1 MKKFLLLILA
11 TASMLA
17 FPAWLGA
24 QTKSVKVNV
33 VDAYGPVAGAAVQ
46 VKGTTNGQSTDLDG
60 NATINNVDS
69 ESVLVVSFIGYLT
82 QEITVGNRATI
93 NVTLK
98 EDTELLDETVVV
110 GYGTQK
116 KESLTSAITSVR
128 SEDVTKTKQNDV
140 VTALQGKVP
149 GLLIRQ
155 AGGTPGAFGA
165 DLSLRGYGAPLIVI
179 DGVVRSNSYSNRNK
193 GINTDLEFS
202 QLNPE
207 DIESISVLKD
217 ASASIYG
224 LGAGNGVIMITTKKG
239 SAMKKPSVTYSD
251 VFSFGRPKMPEEVS
265 IADYVKLSNEMA
277 DVAKFNRPFSDED
290 IKAAEN
296 GTLENFSWWDA
307 AMKHHS
313 TTQTHNLSVR
323 GGNDAMTYFISG
335 SFNDD
340 RSIYKSPNNYKYQR
354 YTLRGN
360 FTFKLTDDLS
370 MDYQTSFRATAS
382 ADPANDDVY
391 NEKSNM
397 IFNYIAFSDRT
408 VPATIPENPNHYTY
422 QGQSPTENPIAMMDH
437 NLNYT
442 DKRGRAFTNTVNFN
456 YNPHFVKGLRLLLQG
471 AYDFNYD
478 GTYTKKTVY
487 PLYSYEAD
495 HYDQVVGQG
504 GDENSYRERIG
515 ERERMYVRFQGNYSK
530 TWGKHTLSAMAAA
543 EATKMNMRN
552 MTGKRLFGD
561 FFTHPTISSGLA
573 GTDSA
578 TGTRSSSATAGY
590 LGRLNYEYASKYL
603 VEVMGRY
610 DGTYIYQHGHRWG
623 FFPSYSLGWRISE
636 EPFIKN
642 NLPWISN
649 LKIRWSDGKTG
660 MTQGSPYAYQMGY
673 VPGST
678 YVFTPGSQ
686 VQGYVNNEVANTI
699 LTWSDMRMMNAGID
713 WNFWH
718 DKFSGTFDIFQ
729 RMQTG
734 IAGRS
739 SGSTPTI
746 LGVSEP
752 QINVDSRVT
761 AGMELTLSHRNHIGD
776 FNYYLTATGTISR
789 TMNLHIESQATSQY
803 YASMNYYGA
812 GFIMNGTA
820 STQNRWT
827 DYHGLW
833 KYGLEGGRFTS
844 WEDIYNSP
852 VKYDANTGMQTTVM
866 GQYKL
871 LDWNG
876 DGYITAH
883 DVQYAWPEANPSFQ
897 FGLNMGFN
905 WKNFDLN
912 MVWQGATMTSKIIW
926 LLHTFGYG
934 GYNNIYTMYL
944 DRYHVANQGDDP
956 YDPTTQWVEGYWPA
970 LMDSSDANNWRPGMY
985 DAPSDFTQLDATYF
999 RLKSFELGYTLPKP
1013 FLSKIGIRSARV
1025 FLGGTNWLTLTSKKI
1040 AAYDPE
1046 SAAAMQSNTMP
1057 VMRTVT
1063 CGVNV
1068 NF

>member
-1 MKKFLLLILA
+1 MKKLLLLTLA
-11 TASMLA
+11 MALTLIGSIQVS
-17 FPAWLGA
+17 A
-24 QTKSVKVNV
+24 QNMSVKVNV
-33 VDAYGPVAGAAVQ
+33 VDSYGPVAGASVM
-46 VKGTTNGQSTDLDG
+46 VKGTTNGQATDLDG
-60 NATINNVDS
+60 NATINNVS
-69 ESVLVVSFIGYLT
+69 AQTVLVISFIGCTT
-82 QEITVGNRATI
+82 QEVTVGNRSEI
-93 NVTLK
+93 NVTLV
-98 EDTELLDETVVV
+98 EDAEMLEETVLV

-155 AGGTPGAFGA
+155 SGGTPGSFGA
-165 DLSLRGYGAPLIVI
+165 DISLRGYGAPLIVI
-179 DGVVRSNSYSNRNK
+179 DGVVRSNGYSNANK

-224 LGAGNGVIMITTKKG
+224 LGAGNGVIMVTTKKG
-239 SAMKKPSVTYSD
+239 SAMKKPSVSYSN
-251 VFSFGRPKMPEEVS
+251 VFSFGRPKMPQEVS
-265 IADYVKLSNEMA
+265 IADYVKMSNEMA

-296 GTLENFSWWDA
+296 GTLANFSWWNA

-323 GGNDAMTYFISG
+323 GGNETLTYFLSG

-340 RSIYKSPNNYKYQR
+340 RSIYNSPNNFWYQR

-370 MDYQTSFRATAS
+370 VDYQTSFRATAS
-382 ADPANDDVY
+382 ANPANDDSY

-397 IFNYIAFSDRT
+397 IFNYIAFSDRFT
-408 VPATIPENPNHYTY
+408 PATVKDNPNHYTY

-442 DKRGRAFTNTVNFN
+442 DKRGRAFTNTLNVN
-456 YNPHFVKGLRLLLQG
+456 YNPSFVKGLKLLLQG

-478 GTYTKKTVY
+478 GTYTKKTIY
-487 PLYSYEAD
+487 PLYDYETD
-495 HYDQVVGQG
+495 EILGYG
-504 GDENSYRERIG
+504 GDENSYREVVS
-515 ERERMYVRFQGNYSK
+515 ERERLYGRFQANYNK
-530 TWGKHTLSAMAAA
+530 VWGKHNLSAMVAA
-543 EATKMNMRN
+543 ELTKMNTRN
-552 MTGKRLFGD
+552 QMSKRLFGD
-561 FFTHPTISSGLA
+561 FFTHSTVSSGLA
-573 GTDSA
+573 GTDTA
-578 TGTRSSSATAGY
+578 TGTRRSTATAGY
-590 LGRLNYEYASKYL
+590 LARVNYEYASRYL

-610 DGTYIYQHGHRWG
+610 DDTYIYQKGKRWG
-623 FFPSYSLGWRISE
+623 FFPSYSLGWRLSE
-636 EPFIKN
+636 ESFIKN
-642 NLPWISN
+642 NAPWISN

-660 MTQGSPYAYQMGY
+660 LTQGAAYAYQMGY
-673 VPGST
+673 TAGNT

-686 VQGYVNNEVANTI
+686 VQGYVNEEVANTI
-699 LTWSDMRMMNAGID
+699 LTWADIRLMNAGLD

-729 RMQTG
+729 RLTKG
-734 IAGRS
+734 IAGSS

-746 LGVSEP
+746 LGVDEP
-752 QINVDSRVT
+752 QINIDSRVT
-761 AGMELTLSHRNHIGD
+761 AGMELTLSHRNRIGE
-776 FNYYLTATGTISR
+776 FEYYVTGTGTISR
-789 TMNLHIESQATSQY
+789 TMNLHIESQATSKY

-812 GFIMNGTA
+812 GFLMNGSA

-844 WEDIYNSP
+844 WNDIYNSP
-852 VKYDANTGMQTTVM
+852 VKYDANSGMQTTVI

-871 LDWNG
+871 WDWNG

-897 FGLNMGFN
+897 FGLNFGFN
-905 WKNFDLN
+905 YKNFDFN

-926 LLHTFGYG
+926 LLHTFGFG

-999 RLKSFELGYTLPKP
+999 RLKSFEIGYTLPKSVT
-1013 FLSKIGIRSARV
+1013 SKVGLRSARIYV
-1025 FLGGTNWLTLTSKKI
+1025 GGTNWLTLTNKKI

-1063 CGVNV
+1063 MGVNI

>member
-1 MKKFLLLILA
+1 MKKFFLLILA

-33 VDAYGPVAGAAVQ
+33 VDSYGPVAGAAIQ

-60 NATINNVDS
+60 NATITNVDAQ
-69 ESVLVVSFIGYLT
+69 SVLVVSFIGYVT
-82 QEITVGNRATI
+82 QEITVGDRSAI
-93 NVTLK
+93 NVTL
-98 EDTELLDETVVV
+98 EEEAESLEETVLV

-140 VTALQGKVP
+140 ITALQGKVP

-155 AGGTPGAFGA
+155 SGGTPGAFGA
-165 DLSLRGYGAPLIVI
+165 DLSLRGYGAPMIVI
-179 DGVVRSNSYSNRNK
+179 DGVVRSSSYSNRNK

-239 SAMKKPSVTYSD
+239 SAMKKPSVTYSN
-251 VFSFGRPKMPEEVS
+251 VFSFGKPKMPQEVS

-296 GTLENFSWWDA
+296 GTLENFSWWNA

-323 GGNDAMTYFISG
+323 GGNESMTYFISG

-340 RSIYKSPNNYKYQR
+340 QSIYKSPNNYKYQR

-360 FTFKLTDDLS
+360 FTFKLSDDLS

-456 YNPHFVKGLRLLLQG
+456 YNPHFVKGLKLLLQG

-487 PLYSYEAD
+487 PLYSYDPE
-495 HYDQVVGQG
+495 HYDEVVGEG
-504 GDENSYRERIG
+504 GDENSYRERVN
-515 ERERMYVRFQGNYSK
+515 ERERMYVRFQANYNK
-530 TWGKHTLSAMAAA
+530 VIGKHNISAMAAA
-543 EATKMNMRN
+543 EATKMNTRN
-552 MTGKRLFGD
+552 LTGKRLFGD
-561 FFTHPTISSGLA
+561 FFTHPTINSGLA

-578 TGTRSSSATAGY
+578 TGSRMSSATAGY

-610 DGTYIYQHGHRWG
+610 DGTYIYQKGKRWG
-623 FFPSYSLGWRISE
+623 FFPS
-636 EPFIKN
+636 
-642 NLPWISN
+642 
-649 LKIRWSDGKTG
+649 
-660 MTQGSPYAYQMGY
+660 
-673 VPGST
+673 
-678 YVFTPGSQ
+678 
-686 VQGYVNNEVANTI
+686 
-699 LTWSDMRMMNAGID
+699 
-713 WNFWH
+713 
-718 DKFSGTFDIFQ
+718 
-729 RMQTG
+729 
-734 IAGRS
+734 
-739 SGSTPTI
+739 
-746 LGVSEP
+746 
-752 QINVDSRVT
+752 
-761 AGMELTLSHRNHIGD
+761 
-776 FNYYLTATGTISR
+776 
-789 TMNLHIESQATSQY
+789 
-803 YASMNYYGA
+803 
-812 GFIMNGTA
+812 
-820 STQNRWT
+820 
-827 DYHGLW
+827 
-833 KYGLEGGRFTS
+833 
-844 WEDIYNSP
+844 
-852 VKYDANTGMQTTVM
+852 
-866 GQYKL
+866 
-871 LDWNG
+871 
-876 DGYITAH
+876 
-883 DVQYAWPEANPSFQ
+883 
-897 FGLNMGFN
+897 
-905 WKNFDLN
+905 
-912 MVWQGATMTSKIIW
+912 
-926 LLHTFGYG
+926 
-934 GYNNIYTMYL
+934 
-944 DRYHVANQGDDP
+944 
-956 YDPTTQWVEGYWPA
+956 
-970 LMDSSDANNWRPGMY
+970 
-985 DAPSDFTQLDATYF
+985 
-999 RLKSFELGYTLPKP
+999 
-1013 FLSKIGIRSARV
+1013 
-1025 FLGGTNWLTLTSKKI
+1025 
-1040 AAYDPE
+1040 
-1046 SAAAMQSNTMP
+1046 
-1057 VMRTVT
+1057 
-1063 CGVNV
+1063 
-1068 NF
+1068 

>member
-1 MKKFLLLILA
+1 MKKVLLLILA
-11 TASMLA
+11 SVSMLA

-24 QTKSVKVNV
+24 QNKSVKVNV
-33 VDAYGPVAGAAVQ
+33 TDSYGPVAGASVL
-46 VKGTTNGQSTDLDG
+46 VKGTTNGDVTDLDG
-60 NATINNVDS
+60 NATIVNVDES
-69 ESVLVVSFIGYLT
+69 SVLVISFIGYAT
-82 QEITVGNRATI
+82 EEVTVGNRSSL

-98 EDTELLDETVVV
+98 EDTEQIDETVVV

-140 VTALQGKVP
+140 VTALQGKVA

-155 AGGTPGAFGA
+155 SGGTPGSFGA
-165 DLSLRGYGAPLIVI
+165 NISLRGYGAPLIVI
-179 DGVVRSNSYSNRNK
+179 DGVVRTSSYANNNK
-193 GINTDLEFS
+193 GISTDLELS

-224 LGAGNGVIMITTKKG
+224 LGASNGVIMVTTKKG
-239 SAMKKPSVTYSD
+239 QAVKKPTINYSN
-251 VFSFGRPKMPEEVS
+251 VFSFGKPKMPHEVG
-265 IADYVKLSNEMA
+265 IADYLKMTNEMY
-277 DVAKFNRPFSDED
+277 DVAKYQRPYSDEM
-290 IKAAEN
+290 IRAAEN
-296 GTLENFSWWDA
+296 GTLESFSWWDA
-307 AMKHHS
+307 AIKDHS

-335 SFNDD
+335 SYNDD
-340 RSIYKSPNNYKYQR
+340 RSIYNVDDNYWYKR

-360 FTFKLTDDLS
+360 FTFKLAADLS
-370 MDYQTSFRATAS
+370 MDYQTSFRATSS

-391 NEKSNM
+391 NEASAM
-397 IFNYIAFSDRT
+397 IFNYIAYSDRLT
-408 VPATIPENPNHYTY
+408 PATVKDNPNHYTY
-422 QGQSPTENPIAMMDH
+422 QGITPSYNVMAMMDH
-437 NLNYT
+437 DLNYT

-456 YNPHFVKGLRLLLQG
+456 YSPHQVKGLKFLLQG

-478 GTYTKKTVY
+478 GTYTKKTIY
-487 PLYSYEAD
+487 PLYDYETGDA
-495 HYDQVVGQG
+495 VGEG
-504 GDENSYRERIG
+504 GDENSYRESIR
-515 ERERMYVRFQGNYSK
+515 ERERMYVRFQTNYNK
-530 TWGKHTLSAMAAA
+530 VWGKHNLSAMAAA
-543 EATKMNMRN
+543 EATKMNTRN
-552 MTGKRLFGD
+552 QMSKRLFGD
-561 FFTHPTISSGLA
+561 FFTQPTVSSGLSSA
-573 GTDSA
+573 QQA
-578 TGTRSSSATAGY
+578 TGSRTSTATAGY
-590 LGRLNYEYASKYL
+590 LGRLNYEYASRYL
-603 VEVMGRY
+603 VELMGRY
-610 DGTYIYQHGHRWG
+610 DGTYVYQKGKRWG

-636 EPFIKN
+636 EPFIKK

-649 LKIRWSDGKTG
+649 LKLRWSDGKTG
-660 MTQGSPYAYQMGY
+660 MTQGSAYAYQSGY
-673 VPGST
+673 VSGNS
-678 YVFTPGSQ
+678 YVFSDGSLMP
-686 VQGYVNNEVANTI
+686 GYVNNEIANTI
-699 LTWSDMRMMNAGID
+699 LTWADIRMMDAGVD
-713 WNFWH
+713 WNFWN

-734 IAGRS
+734 LAGRS

-746 LGVSEP
+746 IGVDEP
-752 QINVDSRVT
+752 QINIDSRVT
-761 AGMELTLSHRNHIGD
+761 AGLELSLSHRNRIKD
-776 FNYYLTATGTISR
+776 FTYYATATGTISR

-812 GFIMNGTA
+812 GFIMNGSA

-833 KYGLEGGRFTS
+833 KYGLEGGRFES
-844 WEDIYNSP
+844 WNDIYNSP
-852 VKYDANTGMQTTVM
+852 VKYDANSGMQTTVL

-871 LDWNG
+871 LDWNN

-905 WKNFDLN
+905 WKSLDFN

-934 GYNNIYTMYL
+934 GYNNIYDMYL
-944 DRYHVANQGDDP
+944 DRYHVAVQGADP
-956 YDPTTQWVEGYWPA
+956 YDPTTEWVAGYWPA
-970 LMDSSDANNWRPGMY
+970 LMKSSDANNWRPGMY

-999 RLKSFELGYTLPKP
+999 RLKSFELGYTLPRA
-1013 FLSKIGIRSARV
+1013 LISKIGMRSMRV
-1025 FLGGTNWLTLTSKKI
+1025 YVGGTNWLTLTNKKI

-1063 CGVNV
+1063 MGVNV

>member
-11 TASMLA
+11 SVSMLA

-24 QTKSVKVNV
+24 QNKSVKVNV
-33 VDAYGPVAGAAVQ
+33 TDSYGPVAGASVL
-46 VKGTTNGQSTDLDG
+46 VKGTTNGDVTDLDG
-60 NATINNVDS
+60 NATIVNVDES
-69 ESVLVVSFIGYLT
+69 SVLVISFIGYAT
-82 QEITVGNRATI
+82 EEVTVGNRSSL

-98 EDTELLDETVVV
+98 EDTEQIDETVVV
-110 GYGTQK
+110 GYGTQR

-140 VTALQGKVP
+140 VTALQGKVA

-165 DLSLRGYGAPLIVI
+165 NISLRGYGAPLVVI
-179 DGVVRSNSYSNRNK
+179 DGVVRSRGYSNSNK
-193 GINTDLEFS
+193 GISTDLELS

-224 LGAGNGVIMITTKKG
+224 LGAANGVIMVTTKKG
-239 SAMKKPSVTYSD
+239 NTARKPTINYSN
-251 VFSFGRPKMPEEVS
+251 VFSFGSPKMPHEVG
-265 IADYVKLSNEMA
+265 IADYLKMTNEMY
-277 DVAKFNRPFSDED
+277 DVAKYQRPYSDEM

-296 GTLENFSWWDA
+296 GTLESFSWWDA
-307 AMKHHS
+307 AIKNHS
-313 TTQTHNLSVR
+313 TTQTHNVSVR
-323 GGNDAMTYFISG
+323 GGTDAMTYFISG

-340 RSIYKSPNNYKYQR
+340 RSIYNVEDNYWYKR

-360 FTFKLTDDLS
+360 FTFKLANDLS
-370 MDYQTSFRATAS
+370 MDYQTSFRATSS

-391 NEKSNM
+391 NEASAM
-397 IFNYIAFSDRT
+397 IFNYIAYSDRLT
-408 VPATIPENPNHYTY
+408 PATVKDNPNHYTY
-422 QGQSPTENPIAMMDH
+422 QGITPSYNVMAMMDH

-456 YNPHFVKGLRLLLQG
+456 YSPHQIKGLKFLLQG
-471 AYDFNYD
+471 AYDFYYD
-478 GTYTKKTVY
+478 GTYTKKTIY
-487 PLYSYEAD
+487 PLYDYETDTVAG
-495 HYDQVVGQG
+495 YG
-504 GDENSYRERIG
+504 GDENSYRESIS
-515 ERERMYVRFQGNYSK
+515 ERERMYARFQTNYNK
-530 TWGKHTLSAMAAA
+530 VFGKHNISAMAAA
-543 EATKMNMRN
+543 EATKMNTRN
-552 MTGKRLFGD
+552 QMSKRLFGD
-561 FFTHPTISSGLA
+561 FFTQPTVSSGLSSA
-573 GTDSA
+573 QQA
-578 TGTRSSSATAGY
+578 TGSRNSTATAGY
-590 LGRLNYEYASKYL
+590 LARLNYEYASRYL
-603 VEVMGRY
+603 VELMGRY
-610 DGTYIYQHGHRWG
+610 DGTYVYQKGKRWG

-636 EPFIKN
+636 EPFIKK

-649 LKIRWSDGKTG
+649 LKLRWSDGKTG
-660 MTQGSPYAYQMGY
+660 MTQGSAYAYQSGY
-673 VPGST
+673 VSGSS
-678 YVFTPGSQ
+678 YVFSDGELMP
-686 VQGYVNNEVANTI
+686 GYVNNEIANTI
-699 LTWSDMRMMNAGID
+699 LTWADIRLMDGGVD
-713 WNFWH
+713 WNFWN

-734 IAGRS
+734 LAGRS

-746 LGVSEP
+746 LGVTEP
-752 QINVDSRVT
+752 QINIDSRVT
-761 AGMELTLSHRNHIGD
+761 AGLELSLSHRNRIKD
-776 FNYYLTATGTISR
+776 FTYYLTATGTISR

-812 GFIMNGTA
+812 GFIMNGSA

-833 KYGLEGGRFTS
+833 KYGLEGGRFES
-844 WEDIYNSP
+844 WNDIYNSP
-852 VKYDANTGMQTTVM
+852 VKYDANSGMQTTVL

-871 LDWNG
+871 LDWNN

-905 WKNFDLN
+905 WKNLDFN

-934 GYNNIYTMYL
+934 GYNNIYDMYL
-944 DRYHVANQGDDP
+944 DRYHVAVQGADP
-956 YDPTTQWVEGYWPA
+956 YDPTTEWVAGYWPA
-970 LMDSSDANNWRPGMY
+970 LMKSSDANNWRPGMY

-999 RLKSFELGYTLPKP
+999 RLKSFELGYTLPRT
-1013 FLSKIGIRSARV
+1013 LISKIGMRSMRV
-1025 FLGGTNWLTLTSKKI
+1025 YVGGTNWLTLTNKKI

-1063 CGVNV
+1063 MGVNV

>member
-1 MKKFLLLILA
+1 MKKFLLLIFA
-11 TASMLA
+11 SVSMLI

-33 VDAYGPVAGAAVQ
+33 TDAYGPVAGASVL
-46 VKGTTNGQSTDLDG
+46 VKGTTNGDVTDLDG
-60 NATINNVDS
+60 NTTITNVDAQ
-69 ESVLVVSFIGYLT
+69 SVLIISFIGYT
-82 QEITVGNRATI
+82 TEEVTVGNRSSL

-98 EDTELLDETVVV
+98 EDTEQIDETVVV
-110 GYGTQK
+110 GYGTQR

-140 VTALQGKVP
+140 VTALQGKVA

-155 AGGTPGAFGA
+155 AGGTPGAFGSNI
-165 DLSLRGYGAPLIVI
+165 SLRGYGAPLIVI
-179 DGVVRSNSYSNRNK
+179 DGVVRTSGYANSNK
-193 GINTDLEFS
+193 GINTDLELS

-224 LGAGNGVIMITTKKG
+224 LGAANGVIMVTTKKG
-239 SAMKKPSVTYSD
+239 QAVRKPTINYSN
-251 VFSFGRPKMPEEVS
+251 VFSFGSPKMPHEVG
-265 IADYVKLSNEMA
+265 IADYLKMTNEMY
-277 DVAKFNRPFSDED
+277 DVAKYQRPYTDEQ
-290 IKAAEN
+290 IRAAEN
-296 GTLENFSWWDA
+296 GTLESFSWWDA
-307 AMKHHS
+307 AIKNHS
-313 TTQTHNLSVR
+313 TTQTHNVSVR
-323 GGNDAMTYFISG
+323 GGTDAMTYFISG

-340 RSIYKSPNNYKYQR
+340 RSIYNVADNYWYKR

-360 FTFKLTDDLS
+360 FTFKLANDLS
-370 MDYQTSFRATAS
+370 MDYQTSFRATSS

-391 NEKSNM
+391 NEASAM
-397 IFNYIAFSDRT
+397 IFNYIAYSDRLT
-408 VPATIPENPNHYTY
+408 PATVKDNPNHYTY
-422 QGQSPTENPIAMMDH
+422 QGITPSYNVMAMMDH

-456 YNPHFVKGLRLLLQG
+456 YNPHQIKGLKLLLQG
-471 AYDFNYD
+471 AYDFYYD
-478 GTYTKKTVY
+478 GTYTKKTIY
-487 PLYSYEAD
+487 PLYDYETDTVAG
-495 HYDQVVGQG
+495 YG
-504 GDENSYRERIG
+504 GDENSYRESIR
-515 ERERMYVRFQGNYSK
+515 ERERMYVRLQANYNK
-530 TWGKHTLSAMAAA
+530 VIGKHNISAMAAA
-543 EATKMNMRN
+543 EATKMNTRN
-552 MTGKRLFGD
+552 QMSKRLFGD
-561 FFTHPTISSGLA
+561 FFTQPTVSSGLSSA
-573 GTDSA
+573 QQA
-578 TGTRSSSATAGY
+578 TGSRSSTATAGY
-590 LGRLNYEYASKYL
+590 LGRLNYEYASRYL
-603 VEVMGRY
+603 VELMGRY
-610 DGTYIYQHGHRWG
+610 DGTYVYQKGKRWG

-636 EPFIKN
+636 EPFVKN

-649 LKIRWSDGKTG
+649 LKLRWSDGKTG
-660 MTQGSPYAYQMGY
+660 MTQGSAYAYQSGY
-673 VPGST
+673 VSGSS
-678 YVFTPGSQ
+678 YVFSEGELMP
-686 VQGYVNNEVANTI
+686 GYVNNEIANTI
-699 LTWSDMRMMNAGID
+699 LTWADIRLMDAGVD
-713 WNFWH
+713 WNFWN

-734 IAGRS
+734 LAGRS

-746 LGVSEP
+746 LGVTEP
-752 QINVDSRVT
+752 QINIDSRVT
-761 AGMELTLSHRNHIGD
+761 AGLELSLSHRNRIKD
-776 FNYYLTATGTISR
+776 FTYYATATGTISR

-812 GFIMNGTA
+812 GFIMNGSA

-833 KYGLEGGRFTS
+833 KYGLEGGRFES
-844 WEDIYNSP
+844 WNDIYNSP
-852 VKYDANTGMQTTVM
+852 VKYDANSGMQTTVL

-871 LDWNG
+871 LDWNN

-905 WKNFDLN
+905 WKNLDFN

-934 GYNNIYTMYL
+934 GYNNIYDMYL
-944 DRYHVANQGDDP
+944 DRYHVAVQGADP
-956 YDPTTQWVEGYWPA
+956 YDPTTEWVAGYWPA
-970 LMDSSDANNWRPGMY
+970 LMKSSDANNWRPGMY

-999 RLKSFELGYTLPKP
+999 RLKSFELGYTLPRSII
-1013 FLSKIGIRSARV
+1013 SKIGMRSMRV
-1025 FLGGTNWLTLTSKKI
+1025 YVGGTNWLTLTNKKI

>member
-11 TASMLA
+11 SVSMLA

-24 QTKSVKVNV
+24 QNKSVKVNV
-33 VDAYGPVAGAAVQ
+33 TDSYGPVAGASVL
-46 VKGTTNGQSTDLDG
+46 VKGTTNGDVTDLDG
-60 NATINNVDS
+60 NATIVNVDES
-69 ESVLVVSFIGYLT
+69 SVLVISFIGYAT
-82 QEITVGNRATI
+82 EEVTVGNRSSL

-98 EDTELLDETVVV
+98 EDTEQIDETVVV
-110 GYGTQK
+110 GYGTQR

-140 VTALQGKVP
+140 VTALQGKVA

-165 DLSLRGYGAPLIVI
+165 NISLRGYGAPLIVI
-179 DGVVRSNSYSNRNK
+179 DGVVRSRGYSNSNK
-193 GINTDLEFS
+193 GISTDLELS

-224 LGAGNGVIMITTKKG
+224 LGAANGVIMVTTKKG
-239 SAMKKPSVTYSD
+239 NTARKPTINYSN
-251 VFSFGRPKMPEEVS
+251 VFSFGSPKMPHEVG
-265 IADYVKLSNEMA
+265 IADYLKMTNEMY
-277 DVAKFNRPFSDED
+277 DVAKYQRPYSDEM

-296 GTLENFSWWDA
+296 GTLESFSWWDA
-307 AMKHHS
+307 AIKNHS
-313 TTQTHNLSVR
+313 TTQTHNVSVR
-323 GGNDAMTYFISG
+323 GGTDAMTYFISG

-340 RSIYKSPNNYKYQR
+340 RSIYNVEDNYWYKR

-360 FTFKLTDDLS
+360 FTFKLANDLS
-370 MDYQTSFRATAS
+370 MDYQTSFRATSS

-391 NEKSNM
+391 NEASAM
-397 IFNYIAFSDRT
+397 IFNYIAYSDRLT
-408 VPATIPENPNHYTY
+408 PATVKDNPNHYTY
-422 QGQSPTENPIAMMDH
+422 QGITPSYNVMAMMDH

-456 YNPHFVKGLRLLLQG
+456 YSPHQIKGLKFLLQG
-471 AYDFNYD
+471 AYDFYYD
-478 GTYTKKTVY
+478 GTYTKKTIY
-487 PLYSYEAD
+487 PLYDYETDTVAG
-495 HYDQVVGQG
+495 YG
-504 GDENSYRERIG
+504 GDENSYRESIS
-515 ERERMYVRFQGNYSK
+515 ERERMYARFQTNYNK
-530 TWGKHTLSAMAAA
+530 VFGKHNISAMAAA
-543 EATKMNMRN
+543 EATKMNTRN
-552 MTGKRLFGD
+552 QMSKRLFGD
-561 FFTHPTISSGLA
+561 FFTQPTVSSGLSSA
-573 GTDSA
+573 QQA
-578 TGTRSSSATAGY
+578 TGSRNSTATAGY
-590 LGRLNYEYASKYL
+590 LARLNYEYASRYL
-603 VEVMGRY
+603 VELMGRY
-610 DGTYIYQHGHRWG
+610 DGTYVYQKGKRWG

-636 EPFIKN
+636 EPFIKK

-649 LKIRWSDGKTG
+649 LKLRWSDGKTG
-660 MTQGSPYAYQMGY
+660 MTQGSAYAYQSGY
-673 VPGST
+673 VSGSS
-678 YVFTPGSQ
+678 YVFSDGELMP
-686 VQGYVNNEVANTI
+686 GYVNNEIANTI
-699 LTWSDMRMMNAGID
+699 LTWADIRLMDAGVD
-713 WNFWH
+713 WNFWN

-734 IAGRS
+734 LAGRS

-746 LGVSEP
+746 LGVTEP
-752 QINVDSRVT
+752 QINIDSRVT
-761 AGMELTLSHRNHIGD
+761 AGLELSLSHRNRIKD
-776 FNYYLTATGTISR
+776 FTYYLTATGTISR

-812 GFIMNGTA
+812 GFIMNGSA

-833 KYGLEGGRFTS
+833 KYGLEGGRFES
-844 WEDIYNSP
+844 WNDIYNSP
-852 VKYDANTGMQTTVM
+852 VKYDANSGMQTTVL

-871 LDWNG
+871 LDWNN

-905 WKNFDLN
+905 WKNLDFN

-934 GYNNIYTMYL
+934 GYNNIYDMYL
-944 DRYHVANQGDDP
+944 DRYHVAVQGADP
-956 YDPTTQWVEGYWPA
+956 YDPTTEWVAGYWPA
-970 LMDSSDANNWRPGMY
+970 LMKSSDANNWRPGMY

-999 RLKSFELGYTLPKP
+999 RLKSFELGYSLPRSII
-1013 FLSKIGIRSARV
+1013 SKIGMRSMRV
-1025 FLGGTNWLTLTSKKI
+1025 YVGGTNWLTLTNKKI

-1063 CGVNV
+1063 MGVNV

>member
-11 TASMLA
+11 SVSMLA

-24 QTKSVKVNV
+24 QNKSVKVNV
-33 VDAYGPVAGAAVQ
+33 TDSYGPVAGASVL
-46 VKGTTNGQSTDLDG
+46 VKGTTNGDVTDLDG
-60 NATINNVDS
+60 NATIVNVDES
-69 ESVLVVSFIGYLT
+69 SVLVISFIGYAT
-82 QEITVGNRATI
+82 EEVTVGNRSSL

-98 EDTELLDETVVV
+98 EDTEQIDETVVV
-110 GYGTQK
+110 GYGTQR

-140 VTALQGKVP
+140 VTALQGKVA

-165 DLSLRGYGAPLIVI
+165 NISLRGYGAPLIVI
-179 DGVVRSNSYSNRNK
+179 DGVVRSRGYSNSNK
-193 GINTDLEFS
+193 GISTDLELS

-224 LGAGNGVIMITTKKG
+224 LGAANGVIMVTTKKG
-239 SAMKKPSVTYSD
+239 NTARKPTINYSN
-251 VFSFGRPKMPEEVS
+251 VFSFGSPKMPHEVG
-265 IADYVKLSNEMA
+265 IADYLKMTNEMY
-277 DVAKFNRPFSDED
+277 DVAKYQRPYSDEM

-296 GTLENFSWWDA
+296 GTLESFSWWDA
-307 AMKHHS
+307 AIKNHS
-313 TTQTHNLSVR
+313 TTQTHNVSVR
-323 GGNDAMTYFISG
+323 GGTDAMTYFISG

-340 RSIYKSPNNYKYQR
+340 RSIYNVEDNYWYKR

-360 FTFKLTDDLS
+360 FTFKLANDLS
-370 MDYQTSFRATAS
+370 MDYQTSFRATSS

-391 NEKSNM
+391 NEASAM
-397 IFNYIAFSDRT
+397 IFNYIAYSDRLT
-408 VPATIPENPNHYTY
+408 PATVKDNPNHYTY
-422 QGQSPTENPIAMMDH
+422 QGITPSYNVMAMMDH

-456 YNPHFVKGLRLLLQG
+456 YSPHQIKGLKFLLQG
-471 AYDFNYD
+471 AYDFYYD
-478 GTYTKKTVY
+478 GTYTKKTIY
-487 PLYSYEAD
+487 PLYDYETDTVAG
-495 HYDQVVGQG
+495 YG
-504 GDENSYRERIG
+504 GDENSYRESIS
-515 ERERMYVRFQGNYSK
+515 ERERMYARFQTNYNK
-530 TWGKHTLSAMAAA
+530 VFGKHNISAMAAA
-543 EATKMNMRN
+543 EATKMNTRN
-552 MTGKRLFGD
+552 QMSKRLFGD
-561 FFTHPTISSGLA
+561 FFTQPTVSSGLSSA
-573 GTDSA
+573 QQA
-578 TGTRSSSATAGY
+578 TGSRNSTATAGY
-590 LGRLNYEYASKYL
+590 LARLNYEYASRYL
-603 VEVMGRY
+603 VELMGRY
-610 DGTYIYQHGHRWG
+610 DGTYVYQKGKRWG

-636 EPFIKN
+636 EPFIKK

-649 LKIRWSDGKTG
+649 LKLRWSDGKTG
-660 MTQGSPYAYQMGY
+660 MTQGSAYAYQSGY
-673 VPGST
+673 VSGSS
-678 YVFTPGSQ
+678 YVFSDGELMP
-686 VQGYVNNEVANTI
+686 GYVNNEIANTI
-699 LTWSDMRMMNAGID
+699 LTWADIRLMDGGVD
-713 WNFWH
+713 WNFWN

-734 IAGRS
+734 LAGRS

-746 LGVSEP
+746 LGVTEP
-752 QINVDSRVT
+752 QINIDSRVT
-761 AGMELTLSHRNHIGD
+761 AGLELSLSHRNRIKD
-776 FNYYLTATGTISR
+776 FTYYLTATGTISR

-812 GFIMNGTA
+812 GFIMNGSA

-833 KYGLEGGRFTS
+833 KYGLEGGRFES
-844 WEDIYNSP
+844 WNDIYNSP
-852 VKYDANTGMQTTVM
+852 VKYDANSGMQTTVL

-871 LDWNG
+871 LDWNN

-905 WKNFDLN
+905 WKNLDFN

-934 GYNNIYTMYL
+934 GYNNIYDMYL
-944 DRYHVANQGDDP
+944 DRYHVAVQGADP
-956 YDPTTQWVEGYWPA
+956 YDPTTEWVAGYWPA
-970 LMDSSDANNWRPGMY
+970 LMKSSDANNWRPGMY

-999 RLKSFELGYTLPKP
+999 RLKSFELGYTLPRT
-1013 FLSKIGIRSARV
+1013 LISKIGMRSMRV
-1025 FLGGTNWLTLTSKKI
+1025 YVGGTNWLTLTNKKI

-1063 CGVNV
+1063 MGVNV

>member
-11 TASMLA
+11 SVSMLA

-24 QTKSVKVNV
+24 QNKSVKVNV
-33 VDAYGPVAGAAVQ
+33 TDSYGPVAGASVL
-46 VKGTTNGQSTDLDG
+46 VKGTTNGDVTDLDG
-60 NATINNVDS
+60 NATIVNVDES
-69 ESVLVVSFIGYLT
+69 SVLVISFIGYAT
-82 QEITVGNRATI
+82 EEVTVGNRSSL

-98 EDTELLDETVVV
+98 EDTEQIDETVVV

-140 VTALQGKVP
+140 VTALQGKVA

-155 AGGTPGAFGA
+155 SGGTPGSFGA
-165 DLSLRGYGAPLIVI
+165 NISLRGYGAPLIVI
-179 DGVVRSNSYSNRNK
+179 DGVVRTSSYANSNK
-193 GINTDLEFS
+193 GISTDLELS

-224 LGAGNGVIMITTKKG
+224 LGASNGVIMVTTKKG
-239 SAMKKPSVTYSD
+239 QAVKKPTINYSN
-251 VFSFGRPKMPEEVS
+251 VFSFGKPKMPHEVG
-265 IADYVKLSNEMA
+265 IADYLKMTNEMY
-277 DVAKFNRPFSDED
+277 DVAKYQRPYTDEQ
-290 IKAAEN
+290 IRAAEN
-296 GTLENFSWWDA
+296 GTLESFSWWDA
-307 AMKHHS
+307 AIKDHS

-323 GGNDAMTYFISG
+323 GGTDAMTYFISG
-335 SFNDD
+335 SYNDD
-340 RSIYKSPNNYKYQR
+340 RSIYNVDDNYWYKR

-360 FTFKLTDDLS
+360 FTFKLAADLS
-370 MDYQTSFRATAS
+370 MDYQTSFRATSS
-382 ADPANDDVY
+382 ADPANDDIY
-391 NEKSNM
+391 NEASAM
-397 IFNYIAFSDRT
+397 IFNYIAYSDRLT
-408 VPATIPENPNHYTY
+408 PATVKDNPNHYTY
-422 QGQSPTENPIAMMDH
+422 QGITPSYNVMAMMDH
-437 NLNYT
+437 DLNYT

-456 YNPHFVKGLRLLLQG
+456 YSPHQIKGLKFLLQG

-478 GTYTKKTVY
+478 GTYTKKTIY
-487 PLYSYEAD
+487 PLYDYETGEA
-495 HYDQVVGQG
+495 VGEG
-504 GDENSYRERIG
+504 GDENSYRESIR
-515 ERERMYVRFQGNYSK
+515 ERERMYVRFQTNYNK
-530 TWGKHTLSAMAAA
+530 VWGKHNLSAMAAA
-543 EATKMNMRN
+543 EATKMNTRN
-552 MTGKRLFGD
+552 QMSKRLFGD
-561 FFTHPTISSGLA
+561 FFTQPTVSSGLSSA
-573 GTDSA
+573 QQA
-578 TGTRSSSATAGY
+578 TGSRTSTATAGY
-590 LGRLNYEYASKYL
+590 LGRINYEYASRYL
-603 VEVMGRY
+603 VELMGRY
-610 DGTYIYQHGHRWG
+610 DGTYIYQKGKRWG

-636 EPFIKN
+636 EPFIKK

-649 LKIRWSDGKTG
+649 LKLRWSDGKTG
-660 MTQGSPYAYQMGY
+660 MTQGSAYAYQSGY
-673 VPGST
+673 VSGNS
-678 YVFTPGSQ
+678 YVFSDGSLMP
-686 VQGYVNNEVANTI
+686 GYVNNEIANTI
-699 LTWSDMRMMNAGID
+699 LTWADIRMMDAGVD
-713 WNFWH
+713 WNFWN

-734 IAGRS
+734 LAGRS

-746 LGVSEP
+746 LGVDEP
-752 QINVDSRVT
+752 QINIDSRVT
-761 AGMELTLSHRNHIGD
+761 AGLELSLSHRNRIKD
-776 FNYYLTATGTISR
+776 FTYYATATGTISR

-812 GFIMNGTA
+812 GFIMNGSA

-833 KYGLEGGRFTS
+833 KYGLEGGRFES
-844 WEDIYNSP
+844 WNDIYNSP
-852 VKYDANTGMQTTVM
+852 VKYDANSGMQTTVL

-871 LDWNG
+871 LDWNN

-905 WKNFDLN
+905 WKNLDFN

-934 GYNNIYTMYL
+934 GYNNIYDMYL
-944 DRYHVANQGDDP
+944 DRYHVAVQGADP
-956 YDPTTQWVEGYWPA
+956 YDPTTEWVAGYWPA
-970 LMDSSDANNWRPGMY
+970 LMKSSDANNWRPGMY

-999 RLKSFELGYTLPKP
+999 RLKSFELGYTLPRN
-1013 FLSKIGIRSARV
+1013 FISKIGMRSMRV
-1025 FLGGTNWLTLTSKKI
+1025 YVGGTNWLTLTNKKI

>member
-1 MKKFLLLILA
+1 MKKLLLLILA
-11 TASMLA
+11 SVSMLVC
-17 FPAWLGA
+17 PAWLGA
-24 QTKSVKVNV
+24 QNKSVKVNV
-33 VDAYGPVAGAAVQ
+33 TDSYGPVAGASVL
-46 VKGTTNGQSTDLDG
+46 VKGTTNGDVTDLDG
-60 NATINNVDS
+60 NATIANVGES
-69 ESVLVVSFIGYLT
+69 SVLVISFIGYAT
-82 QEITVGNRATI
+82 EEVTVGNRSSL

-98 EDTELLDETVVV
+98 EDTEQIDETVVV
-110 GYGTQK
+110 GYGTQR

-140 VTALQGKVP
+140 VTALQGKVA

-155 AGGTPGAFGA
+155 SGGTPGSFGA
-165 DLSLRGYGAPLIVI
+165 NISLRGYGAPLIVI
-179 DGVVRSNSYSNRNK
+179 DGVVRSSSYSNSNK
-193 GINTDLEFS
+193 GISTDLELS

-224 LGAGNGVIMITTKKG
+224 LGASNGVIMVTTKKG
-239 SAMKKPSVTYSD
+239 QAVKKPTINYSN
-251 VFSFGRPKMPEEVS
+251 VFSFGKPKMPHEVG
-265 IADYVKLSNEMA
+265 IADYLKMTNEMY
-277 DVAKFNRPFSDED
+277 DVAKYQRPYSDEM

-296 GTLENFSWWDA
+296 GTLESFSWWDA
-307 AMKHHS
+307 AIKDHS

-323 GGNDAMTYFISG
+323 GGTEAMTYFISG
-335 SFNDD
+335 SYNDD
-340 RSIYKSPNNYKYQR
+340 RSIYNVEDNYWYKR

-360 FTFKLTDDLS
+360 FTFKLANDLS
-370 MDYQTSFRATAS
+370 MDYQTSFRATSS
-382 ADPANDDVY
+382 ADPANDDIY
-391 NEKSNM
+391 NEASAM
-397 IFNYIAFSDRT
+397 IFNYIAYSDRLT
-408 VPATIPENPNHYTY
+408 PATTKENPKHYTY
-422 QGQSPTENPIAMMDH
+422 QGITPSYNVMAMMDH
-437 NLNYT
+437 DLNYT

-456 YNPHFVKGLRLLLQG
+456 YSPHQIKGLKLLLQG

-478 GTYTKKTVY
+478 GTYTKKTIY
-487 PLYSYEAD
+487 PLYDYETD
-495 HYDQVVGQG
+495 KVVGEG
-504 GDENSYRERIG
+504 GDENSYRESIR
-515 ERERMYVRFQGNYSK
+515 ERERMYARFQANYNK
-530 TWGKHTLSAMAAA
+530 VWGKHNLSAMAAA
-543 EATKMNMRN
+543 EATKMNTRN
-552 MTGKRLFGD
+552 QMSKRLFGD
-561 FFTHPTISSGLA
+561 FFTQPTVSSGLSSA
-573 GTDSA
+573 QQA
-578 TGTRSSSATAGY
+578 TGGRTSTATAGY
-590 LGRLNYEYASKYL
+590 LGRLNYEYASRYL
-603 VEVMGRY
+603 VELMGRY
-610 DGTYIYQHGHRWG
+610 DGTYVYQKGKRWG

-649 LKIRWSDGKTG
+649 LKLRWSDGKTG
-660 MTQGSPYAYQMGY
+660 MTQGSAYAYQSGY
-673 VPGST
+673 VAGDS
-678 YVFTPGSQ
+678 YVFSDGSLMP
-686 VQGYVNNEVANTI
+686 GYVNNEIANTI
-699 LTWSDMRMMNAGID
+699 LTWADIRMMDAGVD
-713 WNFWH
+713 WNFWN

-734 IAGRS
+734 LAGRS

-746 LGVSEP
+746 LGVDEP

-761 AGMELTLSHRNHIGD
+761 AGLELSLSHRNRVGD
-776 FNYYLTATGTISR
+776 FTYYATATGTISR

-812 GFIMNGTA
+812 GFIMNGSA

-833 KYGLEGGRFTS
+833 KYGLEGGRFES
-844 WEDIYNSP
+844 WNDIYNSP
-852 VKYDANTGMQTTVM
+852 VKYDANSGMQTTVL

-871 LDWNG
+871 LDWNN

-905 WKNFDLN
+905 WKNLDFN

-934 GYNNIYTMYL
+934 GYNNIYDMYL
-944 DRYHVANQGDDP
+944 DRYHVAVQGADP
-956 YDPTTQWVEGYWPA
+956 YDPTTEWVAGYWPA
-970 LMDSSDANNWRPGMY
+970 LMKSSDANNWRPGMY

-999 RLKSFELGYTLPKP
+999 RLKSFELGYTLPRTII
-1013 FLSKIGIRSARV
+1013 SKIGMRSMRV
-1025 FLGGTNWLTLTSKKI
+1025 YVGGTNWLTLTNKKI

-1063 CGVNV
+1063 MGVNV

>member
-11 TASMLA
+11 SVSMLA

-24 QTKSVKVNV
+24 QNKSVKVNV
-33 VDAYGPVAGAAVQ
+33 TDSYGPVAGASVL
-46 VKGTTNGQSTDLDG
+46 VKGTTNGDVTDLDG
-60 NATINNVDS
+60 NATIVNVDES
-69 ESVLVVSFIGYLT
+69 SVLVISFIGYAT
-82 QEITVGNRATI
+82 EEVTVGNRSSL

-98 EDTELLDETVVV
+98 EDTEQIDETVVV
-110 GYGTQK
+110 GYGTQR

-140 VTALQGKVP
+140 VTALQGKVA

-165 DLSLRGYGAPLIVI
+165 NISLRGYGAPLVVI
-179 DGVVRSNSYSNRNK
+179 DGVVRSRGYSNSNK
-193 GINTDLEFS
+193 GISTDLELS

-224 LGAGNGVIMITTKKG
+224 LGAANGVIMVTTKKG
-239 SAMKKPSVTYSD
+239 NTARKPTINYSN
-251 VFSFGRPKMPEEVS
+251 VFSFGSPKMPHEVG
-265 IADYVKLSNEMA
+265 IADYLKMTNEMY
-277 DVAKFNRPFSDED
+277 DVAKYQRPYSDEM

-296 GTLENFSWWDA
+296 GTLESFSWWDA
-307 AMKHHS
+307 AIKNHS
-313 TTQTHNLSVR
+313 TTQTHNVSVR
-323 GGNDAMTYFISG
+323 GGTDAMTYFISG

-340 RSIYKSPNNYKYQR
+340 RSIYNVADNYWYKR

-360 FTFKLTDDLS
+360 FTFKLANDLS
-370 MDYQTSFRATAS
+370 MDYQTSFRATSS

-391 NEKSNM
+391 NEASAM
-397 IFNYIAFSDRT
+397 IFNYIAYSDRLT
-408 VPATIPENPNHYTY
+408 PATVKDNPNHYTY
-422 QGQSPTENPIAMMDH
+422 QGITPSYNVMAMMDH

-456 YNPHFVKGLRLLLQG
+456 YSPHQIKGLKFLLQG
-471 AYDFNYD
+471 AYDFYYD
-478 GTYTKKTVY
+478 GTYTKKTIY
-487 PLYSYEAD
+487 PLYDYETDTVAG
-495 HYDQVVGQG
+495 YG
-504 GDENSYRERIG
+504 GDENSYRESIS
-515 ERERMYVRFQGNYSK
+515 ERERMYARFQANYNK
-530 TWGKHTLSAMAAA
+530 VFGKHNISAMAAA
-543 EATKMNMRN
+543 EATKMNTRN
-552 MTGKRLFGD
+552 QMSKRLFGD
-561 FFTHPTISSGLA
+561 FFTQPTVSSGLSSA
-573 GTDSA
+573 QQA
-578 TGTRSSSATAGY
+578 TGSRNSTATAGY
-590 LGRLNYEYASKYL
+590 LARLNYEYASRYL
-603 VEVMGRY
+603 VELMGRY
-610 DGTYIYQHGHRWG
+610 DGTYVYQKGKRWG

-636 EPFIKN
+636 EPFIKK

-649 LKIRWSDGKTG
+649 LKLRWSDGKTG
-660 MTQGSPYAYQMGY
+660 MTQGSAYAYQSGY
-673 VPGST
+673 VSGSS
-678 YVFTPGSQ
+678 YVFSDGELMP
-686 VQGYVNNEVANTI
+686 GYVNNEIANTI
-699 LTWSDMRMMNAGID
+699 LTWADIRLMDGGVD
-713 WNFWH
+713 WNFWN

-734 IAGRS
+734 LAGRS

-746 LGVSEP
+746 LGVTEP
-752 QINVDSRVT
+752 QINIDSRVT
-761 AGMELTLSHRNHIGD
+761 AGLELSLSHRNRIKD
-776 FNYYLTATGTISR
+776 FTYYLTATGTISR

-812 GFIMNGTA
+812 GFIMNGSA

-833 KYGLEGGRFTS
+833 KYGLEGGRFES
-844 WEDIYNSP
+844 WNDIYNSP
-852 VKYDANTGMQTTVM
+852 VKYDANSGMQTTVL

-871 LDWNG
+871 LDWNN

-905 WKNFDLN
+905 WKNLDFN

-934 GYNNIYTMYL
+934 GYNNIYDMYL
-944 DRYHVANQGDDP
+944 DRYHVAVQGADP
-956 YDPTTQWVEGYWPA
+956 YDPTTEWVAGYWPA
-970 LMDSSDANNWRPGMY
+970 LMKSSDANNWRPGMY

-999 RLKSFELGYTLPKP
+999 RLKSFELGYTLPRT
-1013 FLSKIGIRSARV
+1013 LISKIGMRSMRV
-1025 FLGGTNWLTLTSKKI
+1025 YVGGTNWLTLTNKKI

-1063 CGVNV
+1063 MGVNV

>member
-11 TASMLA
+11 SVSMLA

-24 QTKSVKVNV
+24 QNKSVKVNV
-33 VDAYGPVAGAAVQ
+33 TDSYGPVAGASVL
-46 VKGTTNGQSTDLDG
+46 VKGTTNGDVTDLDG
-60 NATINNVDS
+60 NATIVNVDES
-69 ESVLVVSFIGYLT
+69 SVLVISFIGYGT
-82 QEITVGNRATI
+82 EEVTVGNRSSV

-98 EDTELLDETVVV
+98 EDTEQIDETVVV
-110 GYGTQK
+110 GYGTQR

-140 VTALQGKVP
+140 VTALQGKVA

-155 AGGTPGAFGA
+155 SGGTPGSFGA
-165 DLSLRGYGAPLIVI
+165 NISLRGYGAPLIVI
-179 DGVVRSNSYSNRNK
+179 DGVVRTSSYANSNK
-193 GINTDLEFS
+193 GISTDLELS

-224 LGAGNGVIMITTKKG
+224 LGASNGVIMVTTKKG
-239 SAMKKPSVTYSD
+239 QAVKKPTINYSN
-251 VFSFGRPKMPEEVS
+251 VFSFGKPKMPHEVG
-265 IADYVKLSNEMA
+265 IADYLKMTNEMY
-277 DVAKFNRPFSDED
+277 DVAKYQRPYSDEM
-290 IKAAEN
+290 IKAAED
-296 GTLENFSWWDA
+296 GTLESFSWWDA
-307 AMKHHS
+307 AIKDHS

-323 GGNDAMTYFISG
+323 GGTEAMTYFISG
-335 SFNDD
+335 SYNDD
-340 RSIYKSPNNYKYQR
+340 RSIYNVEDNYWYKR

-360 FTFKLTDDLS
+360 FTFKLTNDLS
-370 MDYQTSFRATAS
+370 MDYQTSFRATSS
-382 ADPANDDVY
+382 ADPANDDIY
-391 NEKSNM
+391 NEASAM
-397 IFNYIAFSDRT
+397 IFNYIAYSDRLT
-408 VPATIPENPNHYTY
+408 PATTKENPKHYTY
-422 QGQSPTENPIAMMDH
+422 QGITPSYNVMAMMDH
-437 NLNYT
+437 DLNYT

-456 YNPHFVKGLRLLLQG
+456 YNPHQIKGLKLLLQG

-478 GTYTKKTVY
+478 GTYTKKTIY
-487 PLYSYEAD
+487 PLYDYET
-495 HYDQVVGQG
+495 DQAVGEG
-504 GDENSYRERIG
+504 GDENSYRESIR
-515 ERERMYVRFQGNYSK
+515 ERERMYVRFQANYNK
-530 TWGKHTLSAMAAA
+530 VWGKHNFSAMAAS
-543 EATKMNMRN
+543 EATKMNTRN
-552 MTGKRLFGD
+552 QMSKRLFGD
-561 FFTHPTISSGLA
+561 FFTQPTVSSGLSSA
-573 GTDSA
+573 QQA
-578 TGTRSSSATAGY
+578 TGSRTSTATAGY
-590 LGRLNYEYASKYL
+590 LGRLNYEYASRYL
-603 VEVMGRY
+603 VELMGRY
-610 DGTYIYQHGHRWG
+610 DGTYVYQKGKRWG

-649 LKIRWSDGKTG
+649 LKLRWSDGKTG
-660 MTQGSPYAYQMGY
+660 MTQGSAYAYQSGY
-673 VPGST
+673 VAGDS
-678 YVFTPGSQ
+678 YVFSDGSLMP
-686 VQGYVNNEVANTI
+686 GYVNNEIANTI
-699 LTWSDMRMMNAGID
+699 LTWADIRMMDAGVD
-713 WNFWH
+713 WNFWN

-734 IAGRS
+734 LAGRS

-746 LGVSEP
+746 LGVDEP
-752 QINVDSRVT
+752 QINIDSRVT
-761 AGMELTLSHRNHIGD
+761 AGLELSLSHRNRIND
-776 FNYYLTATGTISR
+776 FTYYATATGTISR

-833 KYGLEGGRFTS
+833 KYGLEGGRFES
-844 WEDIYNSP
+844 WNDIYNSP
-852 VKYDANTGMQTTVM
+852 VKYDANSGMQTTVL

-871 LDWNG
+871 LDWNN

-905 WKNFDLN
+905 WKNLDFN

-934 GYNNIYTMYL
+934 GYNNIYDMYL
-944 DRYHVANQGDDP
+944 DRYHVAVQGADP
-956 YDPTTQWVEGYWPA
+956 YDPTTEWVAGYWPA
-970 LMDSSDANNWRPGMY
+970 LMKSSDANNWRPGMY

-999 RLKSFELGYTLPKP
+999 RLKSFELGYTLPRAII
-1013 FLSKIGIRSARV
+1013 SKIGMRSMRV
-1025 FLGGTNWLTLTSKKI
+1025 YVGGTNWLTLTNKKI

-1063 CGVNV
+1063 MGVNV

>member
-1 MKKFLLLILA
+1 MKKFLLLIFA
-11 TASMLA
+11 SVSMLI

-33 VDAYGPVAGAAVQ
+33 TDAYGPVAGASVL
-46 VKGTTNGQSTDLDG
+46 VKGTTNGDVTDLDG
-60 NATINNVDS
+60 NTTITNVDAQ
-69 ESVLVVSFIGYLT
+69 SVLIISFIGYT
-82 QEITVGNRATI
+82 TEEVTVGNRSSL

-98 EDTELLDETVVV
+98 EDTEQIDETVVV
-110 GYGTQK
+110 GYGTQR

-140 VTALQGKVP
+140 VTALQGKVA

-155 AGGTPGAFGA
+155 AGGTPGAFGSNI
-165 DLSLRGYGAPLIVI
+165 SLRGYGAPLIVI
-179 DGVVRSNSYSNRNK
+179 DGVVRSRGYANSNK
-193 GINTDLEFS
+193 GINTDLELS

-224 LGAGNGVIMITTKKG
+224 LGAANGVIMVTTKKG
-239 SAMKKPSVTYSD
+239 TSARKPTINYSN
-251 VFSFGRPKMPEEVS
+251 VFSFGSPKMPHEVG
-265 IADYVKLSNEMA
+265 IADYLKMTNEMY
-277 DVAKFNRPFSDED
+277 DVAKYQRPYTDEQ
-290 IKAAEN
+290 IRAAEN
-296 GTLENFSWWDA
+296 GTLESFSWWDA
-307 AMKHHS
+307 AIKNHS
-313 TTQTHNLSVR
+313 TTQTHNVSVR
-323 GGNDAMTYFISG
+323 GGTDAMTYFISG

-340 RSIYKSPNNYKYQR
+340 RSIYNVADNYWYKR

-360 FTFKLTDDLS
+360 FTFKLANDLS
-370 MDYQTSFRATAS
+370 MDYQTSFRATSS

-391 NEKSNM
+391 NEASAM
-397 IFNYIAFSDRT
+397 IFNYIAYSDRLT
-408 VPATIPENPNHYTY
+408 PATVKDNPNHYTY
-422 QGQSPTENPIAMMDH
+422 QGITPSYNVMAMMDH

-456 YNPHFVKGLRLLLQG
+456 YNPHQIKGLKLLLQG
-471 AYDFNYD
+471 AYDFYYD
-478 GTYTKKTVY
+478 GTYTKKTIY
-487 PLYSYEAD
+487 PLYDYETDTIAG
-495 HYDQVVGQG
+495 YG
-504 GDENSYRERIG
+504 GDENSYRENMS
-515 ERERMYVRFQGNYSK
+515 ERERMYVRFQANYNK
-530 TWGKHTLSAMAAA
+530 VIGKHNISAMAAA
-543 EATKMNMRN
+543 EATKMNTRN
-552 MTGKRLFGD
+552 QMSKRLFGD
-561 FFTHPTISSGLA
+561 FFTQPTVSSGLSSA
-573 GTDSA
+573 QQA
-578 TGTRSSSATAGY
+578 TGTRNSTATAGY
-590 LGRLNYEYASKYL
+590 LGRLNYEYASRYL
-603 VEVMGRY
+603 VELMGRY
-610 DGTYIYQHGHRWG
+610 DGTYVYQKGKRWG

-636 EPFIKN
+636 EPFVKN

-649 LKIRWSDGKTG
+649 LKLRWSDGKTG
-660 MTQGSPYAYQMGY
+660 MTQGSAYAYQSGY
-673 VPGST
+673 VSGSS
-678 YVFTPGSQ
+678 YVFSEGELMP
-686 VQGYVNNEVANTI
+686 GYVNNEIANTI
-699 LTWSDMRMMNAGID
+699 LTWADIRLMDAGVD
-713 WNFWH
+713 WNFWN

-734 IAGRS
+734 LAGRS

-746 LGVSEP
+746 LGVTEP
-752 QINVDSRVT
+752 QINIDSRVT
-761 AGMELTLSHRNHIGD
+761 AGLELSLSHRNRIKD
-776 FNYYLTATGTISR
+776 FTYYATATGTISR

-812 GFIMNGTA
+812 GFIMNGSA

-833 KYGLEGGRFTS
+833 KYGLEGGRFES
-844 WEDIYNSP
+844 WSDIYNSP
-852 VKYDANTGMQTTVM
+852 VKYDANSGMQTTVL

-871 LDWNG
+871 LDWNN

-905 WKNFDLN
+905 WKNLDFN

-934 GYNNIYTMYL
+934 GYNNIYDMYL
-944 DRYHVANQGDDP
+944 DRYHVAVQGADP
-956 YDPTTQWVEGYWPA
+956 YDPTTEWVAGYWPA
-970 LMDSSDANNWRPGMY
+970 LMKSSDANNWRPGMY

-999 RLKSFELGYTLPKP
+999 RLKSFELGYSLPRSII
-1013 FLSKIGIRSARV
+1013 SKIGMRSMRV
-1025 FLGGTNWLTLTSKKI
+1025 YVGGTNWLTLTNKKI